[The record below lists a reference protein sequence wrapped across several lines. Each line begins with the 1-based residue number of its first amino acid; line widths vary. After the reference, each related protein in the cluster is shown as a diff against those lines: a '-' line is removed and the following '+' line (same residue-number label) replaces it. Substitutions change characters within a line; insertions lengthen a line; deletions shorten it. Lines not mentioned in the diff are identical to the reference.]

1 MDDLDLEKLKQE
13 LHDVSGSSLY
23 DVDQIMEEAGSSES
37 GSSASMEQLMQS
49 LGVQTAEEP
58 KTQLFSVNKPEEQ
71 EREALASLQQAS
83 EQTQAMIEE
92 QDDMQA
98 WLKPETD
105 EEPEPAAQSEEEDV
119 FGSLF
124 AQLGEL
130 ERDDNVPT
138 DPRTEP
144 MPELE
149 EEPSLMERL
158 FPSAPEPETEAETQI
173 LEPEEPAQTQVLE
186 AEPDVPEEAE
196 EPEEPEEPTR
206 RMNEQD
212 YEDLIEQATLRVQ
225 QEESDSDEE
234 EEPAEKPEQK
244 LHTSNDEAISQIVEA
259 LSEQPEEDAVK
270 EEKPAKQGLL
280 SRLFAPPEV
289 TEETAD
295 EEQLDEEG
303 RLEEPEEQEEP
314 EDLEE
319 PEQPEE
325 KQARKGLFSR
335 LFAPQDQLEEVDVPI
350 DVSQLQGLDR
360 SEQTA
365 EPAEELPTEPEEEQ
379 ADEPPVQPDEPPKE
393 EAQTQ
398 VLEPE
403 QEQSETEEEQTQL
416 DQEEKILE
424 QETPREVFAQL
435 LDEEEEQQEPVEPE
449 PEQNPEPE
457 NPPEQEKTK
466 GGILNKV
473 MGVLGL
479 ELVEEGEENEQPQ
492 PSEPEQE
499 ELPEQKTESEQA
511 EAEPVEQ
518 EPEKQPPQPRP
529 EDTPVISEDEFA
541 AFMSDVDA
549 EETEKC
555 ASFEQ
560 LLQDSSETADD
571 EKTQPLR
578 KENTMPETFPDEET
592 TVYVDVP
599 VRKQVLEKP
608 QPRQTELFDVEEALK
623 QKPLFDKSPEQEPAE
638 QPEDVHHEPL
648 PEPEWLGKPL
658 EEICKTAPSLEELRK
673 EGPVMTREVLRRKEW
688 IAERIRRYQAEQR
701 GETYPPQPEPAP
713 QPEPKDEQ
721 IHASDAWEE
730 MHEQESAEDD
740 SVFPEG
746 STGKP
751 ETEAVGQKPSMQE
764 SVIEIQASETKTEQ
778 DTQEQPPRTETKQT
792 AAAPKQRA
800 KTPDRSK
807 AVPRDLTQES
817 RVCRLRARNKAIR
830 STLLGVLTLI
840 CLYISCAADFTIL
853 PLPSA
858 MDYASHSGRVLS
870 IFLLLLVC
878 AIVLAYDV
886 VWDGIRAVLHGS
898 PNFSTLVDAALLL
911 NLLHCGIRLASE
923 GEEIPFACI
932 AMLTLFAQLRAQVGE
947 ETIKRYTYKVAGTS
961 REPVGIFWHGGKTP
975 HLVKAPMADTDAF
988 VVQTTACEERTRME
1002 RLFTLSALVI
1012 AVILSVIVCALTG
1025 DAGRLIY
1032 VLAAT
1037 VTGSCQIALLSA
1049 SVMARKSAARR
1060 MAHCG
1065 AASDG
1070 DEGTDKM
1077 ATTQTVVLSDEDLF
1091 PNGSVVLV
1099 SLELHSNLN
1108 DATALAYAAALT
1120 KDSSLGNM
1128 LAEEVRTRYGA
1139 PLAAHRVI
1147 QYDGGIGGQI
1157 GGLQVL
1163 LGSETFMTSRGISVS
1178 GMADNAL
1185 ALALDG
1191 SLAAVLTIDYNVPA
1205 VLFHAMQKLTE
1216 QKTTIWLHS
1225 RNQQITPKL
1234 VEQLYGLPEGTVVVP
1249 DLEQNRRIQN
1259 PAYTRDAQLCALLMR
1274 DGLMGT
1280 ADCICAARAQRKA
1293 QRAGVLIGICAS
1305 IVCMLLMMYLCYAFV
1320 PSDAHPIRLLIYMVL
1335 CFIPIFFLD
1344 NGVGRE

>member
-1 MDDLDLEKLKQE
+1 MDDLDLEKLKKE

-37 GSSASMEQLMQS
+37 GSSSSMEELMQS
-49 LGVQTAEEP
+49 LGVQTLEEP
-58 KTQLFSVNKPEEQ
+58 KTQPFSASKPEEQ

-92 QDDMQA
+92 QEDMQT
-98 WLKPETD
+98 WLKPED
-105 EEPEPAAQSEEEDV
+105 DREAEPASQPEDDV

-130 ERDDNVPT
+130 EREEIPM
-138 DPRTEP
+138 DPRTEL
-144 MPELE
+144 MPEPE

-158 FPSAPEPETEAETQI
+158 FPSASEPEIEVETQA
-173 LEPEEPAQTQVLE
+173 LELEEESQTRVLE
-186 AEPDVPEEAE
+186 SKPDIS
-196 EPEEPEEPTR
+196 EEPEEPTR
-206 RMNEQD
+206 RVNEQD

-225 QEESDSDEE
+225 QEDGGSDEE
-234 EEPAEKPEQK
+234 ESADAPEQK
-244 LHTSNDEAISQIVEA
+244 LNTSNDAAISQIVEA
-259 LSEQPEEDAVK
+259 LAKEPEAEPQKD
-270 EEKPAKQGLL
+270 EKPAKQGMFT
-280 SRLFAPPEV
+280 RLFAPPEV
-289 TEETAD
+289 AEETAD
-295 EEQLDEEG
+295 EDALDEEG
-303 RLEEPEEQEEP
+303 REEVREEP

-319 PEQPEE
+319 AEEPEE
-325 KQARKGLFSR
+325 KPARKGLFSR
-335 LFAPQDQLEEVDVPI
+335 LFAPRDELEEIDVPI
-350 DVSQLQGLDR
+350 DVSQLQGLDE
-360 SEQTA
+360 SEQ
-365 EPAEELPTEPEEEQ
+365 PTEAAE
-379 ADEPPVQPDEPPKE
+379 DQP
-393 EAQTQ
+393 QTQ
-398 VLEPE
+398 TLEPE
-403 QEQSETEEEQTQL
+403 QELPET
-416 DQEEKILE
+416 EEKILE
-424 QETPREVFAQL
+424 QKTPKEVFDQL
-435 LDEEEEQQEPVEPE
+435 LDDD
-449 PEQNPEPE
+449 
-457 NPPEQEKTK
+457 
-466 GGILNKV
+466 
-473 MGVLGL
+473 
-479 ELVEEGEENEQPQ
+479 
-492 PSEPEQE
+492 
-499 ELPEQKTESEQA
+499 
-511 EAEPVEQ
+511 
-518 EPEKQPPQPRP
+518 EKQPPQPRP

-555 ASFEQ
+555 ASFEE
-560 LLQDSSETADD
+560 LLQDSSETAED
-571 EKTQPLR
+571 EETQPLR
-578 KENTMPETFPDEET
+578 KESIIPETFPDEET
-592 TVYVDVP
+592 TIYVNVP
-599 VRKQVLEKP
+599 VHKQVLEKP

-623 QKPLFDKSPEQEPAE
+623 QKPLFDKSPEQEAPE
-638 QPEDVHHEPL
+638 QSEEMPNEPL

-688 IAERIRRYQAEQR
+688 IAARVRRYQAEQN
-701 GETYPPQPEPAP
+701 GETYPPQPES
-713 QPEPKDEQ
+713 EPKVEP
-721 IHASDAWEE
+721 IHASDAWEK
-730 MHEQESAEDD
+730 MPEQETVEDD

-746 STGKP
+746 STDKP
-751 ETEAVGQKPSMQE
+751 ETEAVGQKSSIQE
-764 SVIEIQASETKTEQ
+764 SVIEIEASETTPEQ
-778 DTQEQPPRTETKQT
+778 DVQEEQSRTEAKPMED
-792 AAAPKQRA
+792 APKQRQKMSVKK
-800 KTPDRSK
+800 KTISQ
-807 AVPRDLTQES
+807 DLTQES
-817 RVCRLRARNKAIR
+817 RICRFRARNKAIR
-830 STLLGVLTLI
+830 STVLGVLTMI

-870 IFLLLLVC
+870 IFLLMLAC

-886 VWDGIRAVLHGS
+886 VWDGIQAVLHGS

-932 AMLTLFAQLRAQVGE
+932 AMLILFAQLRAQVSE
-947 ETIKRYTYKVAGTS
+947 ETVKHYTYKVAGTS
-961 REPVGIFWHGGKTP
+961 REPVGIFWHDGKTP
-975 HLVKAPMADTDAF
+975 HLVKAPMADIDAF
-988 VVQTTACEERTRME
+988 VSQTAACEKQKRME

-1049 SVMARKSAARR
+1049 SVMARRSAARR
-1060 MAHCG
+1060 LAHCG
-1065 AASDG
+1065 AAADG
-1070 DEGTDKM
+1070 DEGVDNM

-1091 PNGSVVLV
+1091 PSGSVILV
-1099 SLELHSNLN
+1099 SLEPHSSLN

-1120 KDSSLGNM
+1120 QNSSLGNM
-1128 LAEEVRTRYGA
+1128 LAEEVRTRYGT
-1139 PLAAHRVI
+1139 PLAAHRI
-1147 QYDGGIGGQI
+1147 IRYDGGIGGQI

-1163 LGSETFMTSRGISVS
+1163 LGSESFMASRGIPVS
-1178 GMADNAL
+1178 GMAENAL
-1185 ALALDG
+1185 ALSLDG
-1191 SLAAVLTIDYNVPA
+1191 RLAAVLTIDYTVPA

-1234 VEQLYGLPEGTVVVP
+1234 VERLYGLPEGTVIVP
-1249 DLEQNRRIQN
+1249 DLEQKRKLQN
-1259 PAYTRDAQLCALLMR
+1259 SAYTRDARLCALLVR

-1293 QRAGVLIGICAS
+1293 QRAGILIGICAS